1 MVQTR
6 NMAITRQPSSS
17 DVEMETS
24 PRKVEIP
31 EITNTPHNE
40 QAENKIVA
48 LIPSNNSEPTL
59 LEITEPD
66 ITFEALSSQL

>member
-1 MVQTR
+1 
-6 NMAITRQPSSS
+6 
-17 DVEMETS
+17 METS
-24 PRKVEIP
+24 PRKAYIP

>member
-1 MVQTR
+1 MDISPRTDPIP
-6 NMAITRQPSSS
+6 AITQP
-17 DVEMETS
+17 TQ
-24 PRKVEIP
+24 I
-31 EITNTPHNE
+31 E

-66 ITFEALSSQL
+66 ITFEALSSQLQPTCEI